1 MAEIKCPN
9 CGTVISLEQSDLDS
23 VVRQVRDEQFA
34 RDLDERMALVEEAKV
49 RDLELAEQ
57 RVRAEMQEAAKAK
70 EARIVELEAQLKTV
84 ESNAAVQLK
93 AQASELGAA
102 NQASLSRLKADRDA
116 AIAQLS
122 ADKDAQI
129 AALNAQLEAL
139 KESQASREQLAV
151 AQATAAAEKE
161 RDELAAKVQV
171 QQAERE
177 ALEAHMKEQLSEQ
190 AHLKDEIIA
199 YKDQEIERLQDM
211 KARLSTKML
220 GETLEIHCQEEF
232 NRVRAM
238 AFPNAYFE
246 RDTEAVEGT
255 KGDFIYREAD
265 DEGVEIIS
273 IMFEMKNE
281 SDTDSRKKRNE
292 DHFAK
297 LDRDR
302 TKKNC
307 EYAVLVS
314 LLEPESDLY
323 NGGIVDVSYR
333 YPKMYVVRPQFFLP
347 IISLLRNGALSA
359 QKYKREVEIMRRQDL
374 DITHFED
381 DLDKF
386 KDAFFRSFKLAGD
399 RFDDAIEGIDKTIK
413 LLEKI
418 RENLTKS
425 ENHLAAANNKLEDL
439 TVKKLTRK
447 NPTMRAKFEGL
458 ESGEDEE

>member
-102 NQASLSRLKADRDA
+102 NQASLSQLKADRDA

-447 NPTMRAKFEGL
+447 NPTMRAKFESL
-458 ESGEDEE
+458 ESGDDEE

>member
-34 RDLDERMALVEEAKV
+34 RDLDERMALVEEARA
-49 RDLELAEQ
+49 RDVELAEQ

-70 EARIVELEAQLKTV
+70 EARIVELEAQLKTA

-102 NQASLSRLKADRDA
+102 NQASLSQLKADRDA
-116 AIAQLS
+116 AIAQLG

-129 AALNAQLEAL
+129 AALNAQLEVL

-255 KGDFIYREAD
+255 KGDFIYREVD

-447 NPTMRAKFEGL
+447 NPTMRAKFESL
-458 ESGEDEE
+458 EAGEDEE

>member
-102 NQASLSRLKADRDA
+102 NQASLSQLKADRDA

-447 NPTMRAKFEGL
+447 NPTMRAKFESL

>member
-23 VVRQVRDEQFA
+23 VVRQVRDEQFS

-102 NQASLSRLKADRDA
+102 NQASLSQLKADRDA